1 METLFSPR
9 EVAQMLGVCEKT
21 IYRATWRG
29 DLEAHRAG
37 KQLRFTRPML
47 EAWMSQNATTA
58 RKMPR
63 QGVQSA

>member
-1 METLFSPR
+1 MEPLFSPR

-29 DLEAHRAG
+29 DLQPLRVGA
-37 KQLRFTRPML
+37 QLRFTRPML

-63 QGVQSA
+63 QGGQSA